1 MKAWRVHE
9 YGPPESMRFE
19 EAPKPEPGPGE
30 VLIRNH
36 ACGLNFFDIL
46 QIAGQYQARPDFP
59 FIIGAEIAGEIEAVG
74 PDVTDFKSGDRVVS
88 VPRAGGFAEY
98 SVARDDRTFP
108 LPASMSFA
116 EAAAF
121 PVVYQTSWFALDY
134 RARVE
139 PAEWV
144 LIHAG
149 ASGVGLAAIQIAKAK
164 GARVIATAS
173 TEEKRAFCRERG
185 ADETV
190 DYTQPDWPDRV
201 KKITGRGADVVLD
214 VVGGDVFTLS
224 TKCIAP
230 DGRLLVV
237 GFTSGEIPKIAAN
250 RILLKNMSVVGV
262 FWGRHLDEHPRYG
275 GEAHSALIDLYQRG
289 RIKVPLG
296 AKFPFE
302 DAPKA
307 LGALRDRQISGKAV
321 LEIIATP

>member
-1 MKAWRVHE
+1 MHE
-9 YGPPESMRFE
+9 YGPPESMRLE
-19 EAPKPEPGPGE
+19 EAPRPEPGPGQ

-46 QIAGQYQARPDFP
+46 QIAGQYQSRPEFP
-59 FIIGAEIAGEIEAVG
+59 FVIGAEVAGEIAGTGEG
-74 PDVTDFKSGDRVVS
+74 VTDFQPGDRVVS
-88 VPRAGGFAEY
+88 MPRAGGFAEY
-98 SVARDDRTFP
+98 SVAPEERTFP
-108 LPASMSFA
+108 MPRSMSFV

-134 RARVE
+134 RAKVE

-144 LIHAG
+144 LVQAG
-149 ASGVGLAAIQIAKAK
+149 ASGVGVAAIQIAKAK

-173 TEEKRAFCRERG
+173 TEEKRAFCREQG

-201 KKITGRGADVVLD
+201 KKTTGRGADVILD
-214 VVGGDVFTLS
+214 VVGGDVFAKS

-230 DGRLLVV
+230 DGRLLTA
-237 GFTSGEIPKIAAN
+237 GFTSGKIPEIAAN

-275 GEAHSALIDLYQRG
+275 AEAHSALMDLYDRG
-289 RIKVPLG
+289 QLKVPVDRT
-296 AKFPFE
+296 FPLE
-302 DAPKA
+302 EAPAA
-307 LGALRDRQISGKAV
+307 LAELAERRVRGKAV
-321 LEIIATP
+321 LEIATSD